1 MGRMNTYKSLPM
13 YEFAVMRVDGCDV
26 SSLWAAGNMEVE
38 VLQRYHEQ
46 FCKAYRGAHLL
57 FSVPKISS
65 RGLVAYRLH
74 FHRESSYL
82 VSNE

>member
-1 MGRMNTYKSLPM
+1 M
-13 YEFAVMRVDGCDV
+13 YEFAVMWGGGCDV
-26 SSLWAAGNMEVE
+26 SSLLAAGNMEVE
-38 VLQRYHEQ
+38 VLQWYHEQ
-46 FCKAYRGAHLL
+46 FCKPYRGAYLL

-82 VSNE
+82 GANE

>member
-1 MGRMNTYKSLPM
+1 M
-13 YEFAVMRVDGCDV
+13 YEFAVMWWGGCDV
-26 SSLWAAGNMEVE
+26 SSLEVE
-38 VLQRYHEQ
+38 ILQWYHEQ

-57 FSVPKISS
+57 FSVQKISS

-82 VSNE
+82 GSNE